1 MAPIFSRGFMN
12 EIAARM
18 TAPFRIDTGR
28 VFFWLALM
36 ALPLLS
42 ACAHPAP
49 VREAEYPI
57 DCRKEDTIKDLLRR
71 GDVHRN
77 LMMREIPEENT
88 SPERWTEIRAIH
100 GDRARMCY
108 QLVLDAKPDHPYAL
122 VDMGFSYVVESTFPG
137 LTPEAREKSLVTATG
152 YMQKALTSR
161 RLDAQS
167 YYYLGEIAAR
177 RGQCDDAMKIFSA
190 LLTSR
195 WSYSQVY
202 AWIGYCDEEMKK
214 PLEARAAYQKAVEI
228 SNPVE
233 ISEWAKTKIK

>member
-1 MAPIFSRGFMN
+1 MKPG
-12 EIAARM
+12 AARM
-18 TAPFRIDTGR
+18 TAPIRIDSGR
-28 VFFWLALM
+28 VFLLFALT
-36 ALPLLS
+36 ALFLLS

-57 DCRKEDTIKDLLRR
+57 DCRREDSIKDLLRR

-77 LMMREIPEENT
+77 LMMKEIPEENT
-88 SPERWTEIRAIH
+88 TPERWTEIRAIH

-122 VDMGFSYVVESTFPG
+122 VDMGFSYVVESTFPS

-152 YMQKALTSR
+152 YMQKTLTSR
-161 RLDAQS
+161 RLDAQA

-202 AWIGYCDEEMKK
+202 AWIGYCNEEMKK

-233 ISEWAKTKIK
+233 ISEWAKTKLK